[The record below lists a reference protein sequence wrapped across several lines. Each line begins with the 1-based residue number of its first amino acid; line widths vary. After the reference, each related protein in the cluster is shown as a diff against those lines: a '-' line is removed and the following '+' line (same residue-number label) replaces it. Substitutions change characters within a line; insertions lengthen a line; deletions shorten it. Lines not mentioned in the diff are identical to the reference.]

1 MLGSIEVWMALSAAL
16 MVMCLALAFVARHF
30 ARMARRGEVWRE
42 RAGEALTSSRAL
54 TVQIEE
60 ERRSAAEKIALLS
73 DARREMT
80 SEFRALAGQV
90 MREHG
95 EDFKKSAHD
104 QIAGIVGPLKENIGR
119 FEGEMRNARENAVR
133 EHSALKQQLG
143 FLSEQSAAV
152 SREAETLAKTLR
164 GDNRAQGAWGEAIL
178 TRLLEMAGLEEGR
191 EYSAQQ
197 SFTHADGRRQRPD
210 VIVTLPGDK
219 QLVIDSKVSLTAFD
233 RAVNADDDTA
243 RAAAIKE
250 HVASLFAHVKEL
262 AAKRYDGLVR
272 GSADYV
278 IMFVPIEG
286 ALSEALRARGDLT
299 EFALERQV
307 MIATPTTLMMA
318 LRTIR
323 NVWDVEKRSENAE
336 AIADRAGKL
345 FDKVHSF
352 ATDMERVGKHLD
364 DARLVHE
371 QAVTKLSS
379 GPGNVL
385 RQVDMLKTLGAKTNK
400 ELPLLDGQ
408 SEREGR
414 LDQAAL

>member
-1 MLGSIEVWMALSAAL
+1 
-16 MVMCLALAFVARHF
+16 
-30 ARMARRGEVWRE
+30 
-42 RAGEALTSSRAL
+42 
-54 TVQIEE
+54 
-60 ERRSAAEKIALLS
+60 
-73 DARREMT
+73 
-80 SEFRALAGQV
+80 
-90 MREHG
+90 
-95 EDFKKSAHD
+95 
-104 QIAGIVGPLKENIGR
+104 
-119 FEGEMRNARENAVR
+119 
-133 EHSALKQQLG
+133 
-143 FLSEQSAAV
+143 
-152 SREAETLAKTLR
+152 
-164 GDNRAQGAWGEAIL
+164 
-178 TRLLEMAGLEEGR
+178 
-191 EYSAQQ
+191 
-197 SFTHADGRRQRPD
+197 
-210 VIVTLPGDK
+210 
-219 QLVIDSKVSLTAFD
+219 LTAFD

-336 AIADRAGKL
+336 AIA
-345 FDKVHSF
+345 
-352 ATDMERVGKHLD
+352 GKHLD